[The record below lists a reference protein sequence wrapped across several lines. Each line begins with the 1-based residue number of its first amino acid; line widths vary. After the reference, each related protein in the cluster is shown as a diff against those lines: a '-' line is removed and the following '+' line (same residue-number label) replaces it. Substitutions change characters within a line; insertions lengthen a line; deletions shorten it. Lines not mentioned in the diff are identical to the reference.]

1 MLHLSTRTLL
11 PLALALTASG
21 ASRSSVQV
29 VTPRVEAVRFWSF
42 GDVTRIAIQTH
53 GDYKLVKDQIE
64 HPSRVY
70 FDLNGLRP
78 PSSLRH
84 GLQIVQVSDR
94 QVKQIRIAE
103 VSPKRTRIVFDLV
116 GPVEVNSSQLVN
128 PDRLMI
134 EFRPRGT
141 SLPALATTRSVIS
154 APPASPAADRSPS
167 TQVIK
172 TVKTADGLVVNRTT
186 PSEPT
191 SPAAAT
197 PEATPPPVTVPPSAS
212 AGRKVAGIPSP
223 AKRRNAG

>member
-1 MLHLSTRTLL
+1 MLCLSPRTLL
-11 PLALALTASG
+11 PLALALSASG

-29 VTPRVEAVRFWSF
+29 VTPRVEAIRFWSF

-53 GDYKLVKDQIE
+53 GEYTLAKDHIE

-84 GLQIVQVSDR
+84 GVKIVQVGDR

-134 EFRPRGT
+134 EFRTRGT
-141 SLPALATTRSVIS
+141 SL
-154 APPASPAADRSPS
+154 
-167 TQVIK
+167 
-172 TVKTADGLVVNRTT
+172 
-186 PSEPT
+186 
-191 SPAAAT
+191 
-197 PEATPPPVTVPPSAS
+197 
-212 AGRKVAGIPSP
+212 
-223 AKRRNAG
+223 